1 MTTLTF
7 LYIFSGTALVWISAQ
22 KLEKYSVSSASK
34 YGMSPFLIGST
45 VIAFGTSAPEMLTSL
60 FAALDNKAVMVVGNV
75 IGSNVANIALV
86 FGITLGVLFFR
97 KKDFSAKPEI
107 SLNLIILILSTLLI
121 CIILNF
127 DPFNFYSSI
136 TLLAALFVVI
146 VIWYKTNTGIEP
158 QFERSEEKYL
168 LLKLLLSLAFL
179 VLGAWLITYGALDL
193 LASLGFGGELF
204 IGFTVLAIG
213 TSLPEIA
220 AALALA
226 SKGRNEAVAG
236 TLIGSNIFNGLFVL
250 AIPGIIG
257 SSSNYNNSSWNSLL
271 LLLIFVT
278 VVFCLYIFFRTKV
291 PKRAS
296 LGICILLFISYFL
309 SLSLVSTYSS

>member
-1 MTTLTF
+1 
-7 LYIFSGTALVWISAQ
+7 
-22 KLEKYSVSSASK
+22 
-34 YGMSPFLIGST
+34 
-45 VIAFGTSAPEMLTSL
+45 
-60 FAALDNKAVMVVGNV
+60 LDNKAVMVVGNV

-97 KKDFSAKPEI
+97 KEDFLAKPEI

-146 VIWYKTNTGIEP
+146 VIWYKTNTGNEP

-179 VLGAWLITYGALDL
+179 VIGAWLITNGALNIL
-193 LASLGFGGELF
+193 GSLGLGEMF
-204 IGFTVLAIG
+204 VGFTVLAIG

-257 SSSNYNNSSWNSLL
+257 SSSSYNSSWNSSLV
-271 LLLIFVT
+271 LLIFVT
-278 VVFCLYIFFRTKV
+278 VVFCLYIFLRTKT

-309 SLSLVSTYSS
+309 SLSLVYTYSN

>member
-22 KLEKYSVSSASK
+22 KLEKYSVLSASK

-97 KKDFSAKPEI
+97 KEDFLAKPEI

-127 DPFNFYSSI
+127 DPFDFYSSI

-146 VIWYKTNTGIEP
+146 VIWYKTNTDIEP
-158 QFERSEEKYL
+158 QFETTEEKYL
-168 LLKLLLSLAFL
+168 LLKLLLSLASL
-179 VLGAWLITYGALDL
+179 VIGAWLITDGALNIL
-193 LASLGFGGELF
+193 ETTKQGELF
-204 IGFTVLAIG
+204 VGFTVLAIG
-213 TSLPEIA
+213 TSIPEIA

-257 SSSNYNNSSWNSLL
+257 SSSSYNSSWNSSLV
-271 LLLIFVT
+271 LLIFVT
-278 VVFCLYIFFRTKV
+278 VVFCLYIFLRTKK

-296 LGICILLFISYFL
+296 LSICILLFISYFI
-309 SLSLVSTYSS
+309 SLSLVYTYSN

>member
-7 LYIFSGTALVWISAQ
+7 VYIFSGIGLVWKSAQ
-22 KLEKYSVSSASK
+22 KLEKYSILSASK

-97 KKDFSAKPEI
+97 KEEFLAKQEI

-127 DPFNFYSSI
+127 DPFNLYSSI

-146 VIWYKTNTGIEP
+146 VIWYKTNTGNEP
-158 QFERSEEKYL
+158 QFERSKEKYL
-168 LLKLLLSLAFL
+168 LPKLLSSLAFL
-179 VLGAWLITYGALDL
+179 AIGAWLITKGALNILDT
-193 LASLGFGGELF
+193 LGLGELF
-204 IGFTVLAIG
+204 VGFTVLAIG

-226 SKGRNEAVAG
+226 SKGRYEAVAG

-257 SSSNYNNSSWNSLL
+257 SSYSHNYEWNPSLVLL
-271 LLLIFVT
+271 LFVT
-278 VVFCLYIFFRTKV
+278 VVFCLYIFLRTKT

-309 SLSLVSTYSS
+309 SLLLVYLY

>member
-7 LYIFSGTALVWISAQ
+7 LYIFSGSALVWISAQ
-22 KLEKYSVSSASK
+22 KLEKYSVLSASK

-97 KKDFSAKPEI
+97 KEDFLAKPEI

-146 VIWYKTNTGIEP
+146 VIWYKTNTGNEP
-158 QFERSEEKYL
+158 QFERSKEKYL
-168 LLKLLLSLAFL
+168 LPKLLSSLAFL
-179 VLGAWLITYGALDL
+179 AIGAWLITKGALNILDT
-193 LASLGFGGELF
+193 LGLGELF
-204 IGFTVLAIG
+204 VGFTVLAIG
-213 TSLPEIA
+213 TSLPEIV

-226 SKGRNEAVAG
+226 SKGRYEAVAG

-257 SSSNYNNSSWNSLL
+257 SSSNYNSSWNSSLVILL
-271 LLLIFVT
+271 FVT
-278 VVFCLYIFFRTKV
+278 VVFCLYIFLRTKT
-291 PKRAS
+291 PKKAS
-296 LGICILLFISYFL
+296 LGICILFFISYFL
-309 SLSLVSTYSS
+309 SLSLVYTYSS

>member
-1 MTTLTF
+1 MTTLPF
-7 LYIFSGTALVWISAQ
+7 ILIFSGIAFIWISAQ
-22 KLEKYSVSSASK
+22 KLEKYSVLSASK
-34 YGMSPFLIGST
+34 YGVSPFLIGST

-60 FAALDNKAVMVVGNV
+60 FAALDDKAVMVVGNV

-86 FGITLGVLFFR
+86 FGLTLGVLFFR
-97 KKDFSAKPEI
+97 KEDFTAKPEI

-121 CIILNF
+121 CIILSF
-127 DPFNFYSSI
+127 DPFNLYSSI
-136 TLLAALFVVI
+136 ALLTALII
-146 VIWYKTNTGIEP
+146 VMITWYKTNTKSEI
-158 QFERSEEKYL
+158 QFMRPKKKYL
-168 LLKLLLSLAFL
+168 LGKLLLSLTFL
-179 VLGAWLITYGALDL
+179 VFGAWLITEGALNI
-193 LASLGFGGELF
+193 LGVKEIGELF

-257 SSSNYNNSSWNSLL
+257 SSDKYNYSWGYSLGLL
-271 LLLIFVT
+271 LFVT
-278 VVFCLYIFFRTKV
+278 LVFCLYIYLRTKK

-309 SLSLVSTYSS
+309 SLSLVYTYSG